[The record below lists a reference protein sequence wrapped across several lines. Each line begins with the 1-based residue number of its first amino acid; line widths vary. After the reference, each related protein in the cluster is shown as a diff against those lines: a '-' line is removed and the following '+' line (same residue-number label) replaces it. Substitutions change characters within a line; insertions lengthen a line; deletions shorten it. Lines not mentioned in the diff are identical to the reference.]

1 MTQGRCRLALWRGL
15 TLRVGLRYRELHV
28 HTRHVRLVNEPRLAG
43 ELEAKDTGK
52 GMRIFEC
59 DTTQTDTDT
68 TDRRLAL
75 TLTTESGIA
84 ASEAGVRERCVSS
97 VRKRQWCMVW
107 MVRMQPQYD
116 RERKIIDVVSIEYL
130 LC

>member
-1 MTQGRCRLALWRGL
+1 
-15 TLRVGLRYRELHV
+15 
-28 HTRHVRLVNEPRLAG
+28 
-43 ELEAKDTGK
+43 
-52 GMRIFEC
+52 MRIFEC